1 MSIARRIAFCA
12 LLAVALAAPA
22 SGAEWADRFSLWNQA
37 NEGRALGANNSASLA
52 WWESYVLQAYLRM
65 YSATGDSL
73 WLNRFCVHADTML
86 AVARDVPDSG
96 TYWPGYRDGFLG
108 WGTDRY
114 DPGHQY
120 QEYMVHDGMACL
132 PLARFS
138 RMVLSDSLLRK
149 RYGVEA
155 GRYVDFIEANVVDKW
170 CANWNAAR
178 GTGEDLSSFGG
189 WQNLPFNQ
197 SLVFGELLLVLDRA
211 GEIRGLLRRG
221 LPQEISQTRT
231 SGFYSEVP
239 DSMARVLKSCLLY
252 NVDRDAYIWRYQ
264 EPNSYWEDIS
274 HANLDLS
281 FALEAHADG
290 VVFSDTDLTRFAG
303 TLEEVMWNRSVA
315 EPQFTRYVNGS
326 GVPDSTG
333 NLEAWLLLGDF
344 RAQAYWLIMAA
355 TQVLCN
361 STPPQSLNAGQALVL
376 ATLAE
381 MQPRFP
387 DNIDP
392 HLAVEESAGTV
403 PGGLSPN
410 GDCPQCPMSAAPNP
424 FAERVSISYLLS
436 VRAPVS
442 LRVYDSSG
450 RLVRTLVEQEQEPGP
465 HRTEWRGEDDGG
477 NLLPA
482 GTFLALLSAGPR
494 RLSRRI
500 TLLR

>member
-1 MSIARRIAFCA
+1 MSIVRRLAFCA

-22 SGAEWADRFSLWNQA
+22 PGAEWADKFTLWNQA

-52 WWESYVLQAYLRM
+52 WWESYLLQAYLRM

-73 WLNRFCVHADTML
+73 WLNRFSVHADTML

-96 TYWPGYRDGFLG
+96 TYWSGYRDGFLG
-108 WGTDRY
+108 WGTNRY

-138 RMVLSDSLLRK
+138 RMVLRDSLLRQ
-149 RYGVEA
+149 RYGVQA
-155 GRYVDFIEANVVDKW
+155 NRYADFIEANVVAKW
-170 CANWNAAR
+170 YANWNAAR

-197 SLVFGELLLVLDRA
+197 SLVFGELLLVLDRI
-211 GEIRGLLRRG
+211 GTSSFPLRHSH
-221 LPQEISQTRT
+221 LS
-231 SGFYSEVP
+231 SAP

-264 EPNSYWEDIS
+264 EPDSWWEDIS

-290 VVFSDTDLTRFAG
+290 VVFSDTDLVRFAG
-303 TLEEVMWNRSVA
+303 TLERVMWNRSVA

-344 RAQAYWLIMAA
+344 RAQAYWLVTTA

-361 STPPQSLNAGQALVL
+361 STPPPSLNAGQALVL

-381 MQPRFP
+381 MHLRFP
-387 DNIDP
+387 DNSDP
-392 HLAVEESAGTV
+392 HLAVEEAIPLPEPASFNIT
-403 PGGLSPN
+403 
-410 GDCPQCPMSAAPNP
+410 PNP
-424 FAERVSISYLLS
+424 FAELVSISYLLPL
-436 VRAPVS
+436 RAPVS
-442 LRVYDSSG
+442 LRMYDSSG
-450 RLVRTLVEQEQEPGP
+450 RLVRTLVEQEQEPGQQ
-465 HRTEWRGEDDGG
+465 RAEWRGEDNDGS
-477 NLLPA
+477 LLPA
-482 GTFLALLSAGPR
+482 GTFLAILSAGPR

>member
-1 MSIARRIAFCA
+1 VRRLAFCA

-22 SGAEWADRFSLWNQA
+22 RGAEWADKFTLWNQA
-37 NEGRALGANNSASLA
+37 NEGRALGSNNSAYLA
-52 WWESYVLQAYLRM
+52 WWESYLLQGYLRM

-73 WLNRFCVHADTML
+73 WLNRFIVHADTML

-96 TYWPGYRDGFLG
+96 SYWPGYRDGFLG
-108 WGTDRY
+108 WGTNRY

-120 QEYMVHDGMACL
+120 QEYVVHDGMACL

-138 RMVLSDSLLRK
+138 RMVLADSLLRL
-149 RYGVEA
+149 RYGVQA
-155 GRYVDFIEANVVDKW
+155 NRYVDFIEANVVAKW

-211 GEIRGLLRRG
+211 GVPSSPAISSFALRH
-221 LPQEISQTRT
+221 SHSWST
-231 SGFYSEVP
+231 VP
-239 DSMARVLKSCLLY
+239 DSMACVFKSGLLY
-252 NVDRDAYIWRYQ
+252 NPDSDAYNWRYQ
-264 EPNSYWEDIS
+264 ESDSYWEDIS
-274 HANLDLS
+274 HADLDLS

-290 VVFSDTDLTRFAG
+290 VAFSDTDLVRFAG
-303 TLEEVMWNRSVA
+303 TLERVMWNRSVA
-315 EPQFTRYVNGS
+315 EPQFTRYVNGA
-326 GVPDSTG
+326 GAPDSTG
-333 NLEAWLLLGDF
+333 NLEAWLLLGDY
-344 RAQAYWLIMAA
+344 RAQAYWLVMTA
-355 TQVLCN
+355 TEVLCN
-361 STPPQSLNAGQALVL
+361 STPPQSLNAGQALVV

-392 HLAVEESAGTV
+392 HLAVEEVVPTGTV

-410 GDCPQCPMSAAPNP
+410 GDCPQCPMSPKPNP
-424 FAERVSISYLLS
+424 FGERVSISYLLPLRTS
-436 VRAPVS
+436 VS
-442 LRVYDSSG
+442 LRMYDSSG

-465 HRTEWRGEDDGG
+465 HQAEWRGEDNDGR
-477 NLLPA
+477 LLPS
-482 GTFLALLSAGPR
+482 GTFLAILSAGPR
-494 RLSRRI
+494 RLSRRL